1 MDFSWRRHFCYA
13 YLSRKQLLYFCCFRF
28 FFRRLWKKSWKRK
41 RSIRSRFAASMP
53 LLRNPLLKLMWC
65 VSWCRNWG
73 MLNTFHEKTKHKRSR
88 QLILTWWFYYL
99 VTFRTSTTK
108 TSANCRS
115 NAVFH
120 KTVTKV
126 FAVCATFFGRI
137 IYSHSFLTA
146 NYFPTT
152 VMNGI
157 SLILLNAM
165 GYFSPLCSCF
175 P

>member
-1 MDFSWRRHFCYA
+1 MLIYPESNCSTFAAFA
-13 YLSRKQLLYFCCFRF
+13 ALY
-28 FFRRLWKKSWKRK
+28 KKSWKRK

-126 FAVCATFFGRI
+126 FAGPVCATFFGRI